1 MNPTLREIREDVSV
15 CLCVNAA
22 CIYLLCLDSQKI
34 KKEREE
40 KEKEKKLL
48 PVIYFSPRGNLKKQ
62 TNKQK
67 EVKGTNS
74 STLIS
79 QDTPATLH

>member
-40 KEKEKKLL
+40 KKKTFACNLFFPKRKPKE
-48 PVIYFSPRGNLKKQ
+48 
-62 TNKQK
+62 TNKQKK
-67 EVKGTNS
+67 EVKGTNI